1 MNPEKILVIG
11 GGGHAKVVI
20 NLLLESE
27 QFVPEG
33 ILDNRLEKGSSV
45 LGVLVQGGDQLIS
58 GYEPDKVFLALGV
71 GMMRASPLRKDLY
84 DSFREKGFFFPTLI
98 HSKTCIGT
106 RVVLEDG
113 IQVMAGVTIQPE
125 TMVGP
130 NSILNTGAI
139 IEHNCLI
146 GAHSHISPGA
156 VIGGNVVIGEGS
168 LVGLG
173 AQVLPGVK
181 IGRDVTIGAGAAVV
195 CDIPDGQT
203 VAGVPAKIIHDTS
216 S

>member
-1 MNPEKILVIG
+1 MNPKKILVIG

-27 QFVPEG
+27 RFIPEG

-45 LGVLVQGGDQLIS
+45 LGVLVQGGDRVIS

-84 DSFREKGFFFPTLI
+84 DSFREKGFFFPTLV
-98 HSKTCIGT
+98 HPRTCIGK

-113 IQVMAGVTIQPE
+113 IQVMAGVIIQPE

-139 IEHNCLI
+139 IEHDCHI
-146 GAHSHISPGA
+146 GAHSHIAPGA
-156 VIGGNVVIGEGS
+156 VLGGNVSVGEGS

-173 AQVLPGVK
+173 ARVLPGVK
-181 IGRDVTIGAGAAVV
+181 IGRNVTVGAGAVV
-195 CDIPDGQT
+195 VRDISDGQT
-203 VAGVPAKIIHDTS
+203 IVGPPAQSI
-216 S
+216 